1 MIRVAVCALALALS
15 GEASA
20 SAADVPLYQ
29 PQPAW
34 VRPIPLPDD
43 VQPSGAAGEMLLD
56 SVQDRLAPGDDES
69 FMEQAVRINAPE
81 GLSQA
86 DKLTLTW
93 NPLTD
98 TLAIHRARL
107 LRGGRVIDLLANGRK
122 FTVLRRETNLEAAT
136 IDGELTATLQ
146 PEGVQVGDIVD
157 LAYTVTRR
165 EPALAGHS
173 EGGGFVGHAGT
184 IGRLYVRTLW
194 PAGKPFHSWKTDDL
208 PPLIPVTRDGW
219 TEIAID
225 QRNAVSPEPPKGAF
239 PADRLFGL
247 LEVSDFKDWAEVS
260 ATAYPLYAKA
270 ATLAPGSAL
279 NAEIARIKTT
289 NPDAKGR
296 ALAALQLVEGQTR
309 YLYVGLD
316 AGGYTPAAADQTW
329 VRRYGDCKGKT
340 VLLLALLKGLGVEAE
355 PALVHTTLG
364 DALDREQPEM
374 SVFDHV
380 MVHATIDG
388 RDYWLDGTR
397 MADED
402 LDILNTPNDH
412 WALPVRPQG
421 ASLVALRPTDPVL
434 PMVDTVLKIDARSGV
449 DKPAQ
454 VREEIVMRQDA
465 GWAMNLAVRQASHT
479 DRDRALR
486 QMLVSQYN
494 WVAPDK
500 LDFAYDAKRMEA
512 RITLSGT
519 GKVPFT
525 ASDGKL
531 DGPRDWLVDASYI
544 ASSIDLTRTTD
555 YHRKAPYQVAYPLS
569 ARSLVQV
576 ELPEGGK
583 AFEALNDDPVSQTVA
598 GRVYTRTAVVN
609 GGRFVMFASTHAVAP
624 SFPAAEAEAA
634 NATLQRLASYPVSL
648 RYTPPKASAAV
659 GGSSAKATAAEDGSS
674 ADKAAAA
681 YLRKDYAAAEA
692 SFTAALAEAPS
703 ARLYYDR
710 ATARL
715 ALGAQVLA
723 RSDLDAS
730 LRLDPK
736 HATSLYALGR
746 LDLAHEDLKAAAQ
759 HFSAALDASGRSAKM
774 VWSVATAYQNTG
786 HFAAAVPYYDQLMV
800 SDPLPA
806 SRDLLLNQ
814 RCWTRAQWGR
824 ELDRALAD
832 CDEAL
837 RLRPGETSYLDSRG
851 LVELR
856 SGAFDKS
863 IRDYSSAL
871 TERPHLSSS
880 LYGRGLAEA
889 KLGKTAQADADF
901 AAALQASSKV
911 EAEFAKWGVRR

>member
-1 MIRVAVCALALALS
+1 MIRVAACALALALA
-15 GEASA
+15 GEGSTR
-20 SAADVPLYQ
+20 AADAPLYQ
-29 PQPAW
+29 PEPAW
-34 VRPIPLPDD
+34 VKPVSIPDD
-43 VQPSGAAGEMLLD
+43 VKPSGAAGEMLLD

-81 GLSQA
+81 GLGQA

-107 LRGGRVIDLLANGRK
+107 LRGGRVIDLLADGRK
-122 FTVLRRETNLEAAT
+122 FTVLRRETNLEAAM

-157 LAYTVTRR
+157 LAYTVTRH

-208 PPLIPVTRDGW
+208 PPVTPVTRDGW
-219 TEIAID
+219 TEIAFD
-225 QRNAVSPEPPKGAF
+225 QRGAVSPEPPKGAF
-239 PADRLFGL
+239 AADRLFGL

-270 ATLAPGSAL
+270 ATLTPASAL
-279 NAEIARIKTT
+279 TAEIGRIKAAHA
-289 NPDAKGR
+289 DAKGR

-329 VRRYGDCKGKT
+329 ARRYGDCKGKT

-374 SVFDHV
+374 GAFDHV
-380 MVHATIDG
+380 IVHATIEG

-397 MADED
+397 MADAD
-402 LDILNTPNDH
+402 LDILATPNDH

-421 ASLVALRPTDPVL
+421 AGLVALAPKDPVL
-434 PMVDTVLKIDARSGV
+434 PMVDTVLKIDARAGV
-449 DKPAQ
+449 DRPAQ

-465 GWAMNLAVRQASHT
+465 GWAMNLAMSQASQA

-486 QMLVSQYN
+486 QMLVAQYN
-494 WVAPDK
+494 WVTPDK

-512 RITLSGT
+512 RITLTGA

-525 ASDGKL
+525 ASDGGL
-531 DGPRDWLVDASYI
+531 DEPRDWLVDASYI
-544 ASSIDLTRTTD
+544 ASNIDLTRTTD
-555 YHRKAPYQVAYPLS
+555 YHRQAPYQVAYPLY
-569 ARSLVQV
+569 ARNLVQV
-576 ELPEGGK
+576 ELPGGGRD
-583 AFEALNDDPVSQTVA
+583 FEAVNDEPVSQTVA
-598 GRVYTRTAVVN
+598 GRVYSRTAVVN
-609 GGRFVMFASTHAVAP
+609 DGRFVMLASTHSTTP
-624 SFPAAEAEAA
+624 SFPAAEAETA

-648 RYTPPKASAAV
+648 RYTPFKAGVTGA
-659 GGSSAKATAAEDGSS
+659 GTTATADSPAP
-674 ADKAAAA
+674 ADAGEAA
-681 YLRKDYAAAEA
+681 YLRKDYPAAEA
-692 SFTAALAEAPS
+692 GFTAALAEAPS
-703 ARLYYDR
+703 AKLYYDR
-710 ATARL
+710 AAVRL
-715 ALGAQVLA
+715 AQGHDAA
-723 RSDLDAS
+723 ATSDLDAS
-730 LRLDPK
+730 LKLDPK

-746 LDLAHEDLKAAAQ
+746 LDLAHSDLKAAAR
-759 HFSAALDASGRSAKM
+759 HFSAALDASNRSGKILWPIAQ
-774 VWSVATAYQNTG
+774 AYETTD
-786 HFAAAVPYYDQLMV
+786 HYPEAVPYLDELLKPGV
-800 SDPLPA
+800 SSSP
-806 SRDLLLNQ
+806 REVLLNV
-814 RCWTRAQWGR
+814 RCWVRAKWGR
-824 ELDRALAD
+824 ELDKAQAD

-837 RLRPGETSYLDSRG
+837 RLKPQEAAFLDSRG

-856 SGAFDKS
+856 SGGLDKAVA
-863 IRDYSSAL
+863 DYSHAL
-871 TERPHLSSS
+871 LERPGQPTS
-880 LYGRGLAEA
+880 LFGRGLAEA
-889 KLGKTAQADADF
+889 KLGHTEQADADL
-901 AAALQASSKV
+901 AAARRASPRV
-911 EAEFAKWGVRR
+911 DADFTKWGVTR